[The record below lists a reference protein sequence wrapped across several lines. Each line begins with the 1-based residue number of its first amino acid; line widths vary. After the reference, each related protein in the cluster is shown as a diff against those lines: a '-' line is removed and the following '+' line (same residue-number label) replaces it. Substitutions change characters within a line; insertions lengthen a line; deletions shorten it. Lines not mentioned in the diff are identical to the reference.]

1 MTALP
6 AEMDMFEQFKAAVE
20 RGKKH
25 GVVCTHAELW
35 LIAEV
40 ERLRKIEDAA
50 LEWHR
55 ADPHE
60 TEDAVEAL
68 ADAIDFNPRPE
79 GE

>member
-50 LEWHR
+50 LLIEECAGDDDQVPHLWNVLR
-55 ADPHE
+55 A
-60 TEDAVEAL
+60 
-68 ADAIDFNPRPE
+68 NPRPE
-79 GE
+79 SDT

>member
-6 AEMDMFEQFKAAVE
+6 AEIDMFEQFKAAVE

-40 ERLRKIEDAA
+40 ERLRRIEDAA
-50 LEWHR
+50 RLWANYDTSGVKASDNLER
-55 ADPHE
+55 
-60 TEDAVEAL
+60 TL
-68 ADAIDFNPRPE
+68 ADNPRPE
-79 GE
+79 SK